1 MAEKIYY
8 LGPDQEPK
16 PMEETAFDRES
27 DLQELL
33 AAHPQLLD
41 GEQMRP
47 GDPLRW
53 MLISC
58 EVGIADAP
66 ESATRWSVDHL
77 LLDQEG
83 LPTLVE
89 VKRGQDTRVRRE
101 VVGQMLDYAAH
112 ASATW
117 SPGRVRQMF
126 DERTAYADAE
136 EELRELLDPN
146 RALHD
151 GAFAR
156 EIEELWSKVSSN
168 LAAGNLRL
176 LFVADAVPDEL
187 ARVVGFLNR
196 HMDIEVLAV
205 ELKQFE
211 GGANR
216 TVVPRVIG
224 RLAKARPPTDRRRP
238 LSNEE
243 FLARFDQDTQAVVR
257 RLLDTALKHRATFS
271 GQWRLSIQA
280 TCPAWRNRITVGW
293 LTPPGDAGDPPQ
305 NANYFVFGIFQ
316 RNGIE
321 ELPEA
326 LSDRLRRWASLFHSR
341 ETFVPVDDPWNNK
354 NPKDYGFIPCYAVT
368 HADAAQD
375 INFLTQELASVLD
388 DIAKIR
394 DD

>member
-53 MLISC
+53 MLISR

-66 ESATRWSVDHL
+66 ESATRWSIDHL

-117 SPGRVRQMF
+117 STERVRQMF
-126 DERTAYADAE
+126 ESGAYAE
-136 EELRELLDPN
+136 EALRELLDPK
-146 RALHD
+146 RVLHD
-151 GAFAR
+151 GDFAR

-176 LFVADAVPDEL
+176 VFVADAVPDEL
-187 ARVVGFLNR
+187 ARVVEFLNR

-224 RLAKARPPTDRRRP
+224 RLAKARPPAGRRRP

-243 FLARFDQDTQAVVR
+243 FLDCFDVDIQASAR
-257 RLLDTALKHRATFS
+257 RLLDTALRHRATFS
-271 GQWRLSIQA
+271 GQRRLSIQA
-280 TCPAWRNRITVGW
+280 ACPAWRNRITVGW

-305 NANYFVFGIFQ
+305 NANHFVFGIFQ
-316 RNGIE
+316 LNGIE

-326 LSDRLRRWASLFHSR
+326 LSERLRRWASLFHSR
-341 ETFVPVDDPWNNK
+341 ETFVPVADPWNNK

-375 INFLTQELASVLD
+375 IDFLTQELASVLD
-388 DIAKIR
+388 DIAKIER
-394 DD
+394 

>member
-1 MAEKIYY
+1 
-8 LGPDQEPK
+8 
-16 PMEETAFDRES
+16 MEETAFDRES

-53 MLISC
+53 MLISR
-58 EVGIADAP
+58 EMGIPDAP
-66 ESATRWSVDHL
+66 ESATRWSIDHL

-117 SPGRVRQMF
+117 SPERVRQTL
-126 DERTAYADAE
+126 DESGAHAE
-136 EELRELLDPN
+136 EALRELLDPN

-151 GAFAR
+151 GDFAR
-156 EIEELWSKVSSN
+156 EIEELWRKVSSN

-176 LFVADAVPDEL
+176 VFVADAVPDEL
-187 ARVVGFLNR
+187 ARVVEFLNR

-224 RLAKARPPTDRRRP
+224 RLAKARPPAGRRRP

-243 FLARFDQDTQAVVR
+243 FLDLFDVDIQALVR
-257 RLLDTALKHRATFS
+257 RLLDTALRHRATLS
-271 GQWRLSIQA
+271 GQWRLSIKA
-280 TCPAWRNRITVGW
+280 ACPAWRNPITVGW
-293 LTPPGDAGDPPQ
+293 LTPPGDVGAPPQ
-305 NANYFVFGIFQ
+305 NENHFVFGIFQ
-316 RNGIE
+316 LNAIE

-326 LSDRLRRWASLFHSR
+326 LSERLRRWASLFHSR
-341 ETFVPVDDPWNNK
+341 KTFVPVADPWNNK

-368 HADAAQD
+368 YADAAQD
-375 INFLTQELASVLD
+375 IDFLTQELASVLD
-388 DIAKIR
+388 DIAEIER
-394 DD
+394 